1 MTDGPSQPVATAVA
15 AAFADQWGR
24 VVANLIRRTG
34 DWDLAEDCAQEAFAL
49 ALRTWD
55 RDGIPDRPGAWL
67 TTAARRRAL
76 DRLRR
81 DQVGRAKLQELM
93 LRELIM
99 SEGDRTEAHDPD
111 PTLSPLTDD
120 RLRLIFTCCHP
131 ALGFE
136 AQVALALRTL
146 AGLTTAEIARA
157 FGVPE
162 PTMAKRLVRVKAKII
177 QAGIPYRVPPDHLLP
192 ERTAAVLGVV
202 YLLFNEGYTA
212 TAGDDLTRPDLM
224 AEAIRLADLTANL
237 MPDDP
242 EAGGLLALLL
252 MQRARQPGRIGPAGE
267 LIGLEDQDRSR
278 WDQKMIGA
286 GLDRLRL
293 AGRRERLGPY
303 QLQAMI
309 VACHVTAARA
319 ADTDWARIVG
329 LYDHLLTL
337 VPSPTVRLNRAVA
350 VAMDRGPEAGLAAL
364 SRVPEAGDRAWTKQ
378 YAAARADLLRRA
390 GRPVEAAEA
399 YRRAIAHSD
408 NTAERAFLS
417 KRLEN

>member
-1 MTDGPSQPVATAVA
+1 MTQEPSPAVAAAVA
-15 AAFADQWGR
+15 AAFTDEWGR
-24 VVANLIRRTG
+24 IVASLIRQTG
-34 DWDLAEDCAQEAFAL
+34 GWDLAEDCAQEAFAL

-67 TTAARRRAL
+67 TTVARRRAL

-81 DQVGRAKLQELM
+81 DQVGRTKLQEL
-93 LRELIM
+93 IM
-99 SEGDRTEAHDPD
+99 TEGDRGEAYDPD
-111 PTLSPLTDD
+111 PTASPLTDD

-131 ALGFE
+131 ALAFE

-177 QAGIPYRVPPDHLLP
+177 QAGIPYRVPPDHRLP
-192 ERTAAVLGVV
+192 ERTAAVLGVI

-212 TAGDDLTRPDLM
+212 TAGDDLARPDLM
-224 AEAIRLADLTANL
+224 TEAIRLADLVALL

-252 MQRARQPGRIGPAGE
+252 LQGARQHGRVGPAGE
-267 LIGLEDQDRSR
+267 LIGLADQDRSL
-278 WDQKMIGA
+278 WDQAMIGA
-286 GLDRLRL
+286 GLDRLRR
-293 AGRRERLGPY
+293 AVRRERLGPY

-309 VACHVTAARA
+309 VGCHVTAARA

-329 LYDHLLTL
+329 LYDQLLTL
-337 VPSPTVRLNRAVA
+337 VPSPTVRLNRAIA
-350 VAMDRGPEAGLAAL
+350 VAMHRGPEAGLAELAGL
-364 SRVPEAGDRAWTKQ
+364 PETGNRDWTKQ

-390 GRPVEAAEA
+390 GRTEEAALA
-399 YRRAIAHSD
+399 YRRAIDHSD

-417 KRLEN
+417 KRLEI